1 MNAKEEQM
9 GFYHAIRSLIF
20 SFLADGGK
28 CEYMYTNED
37 SNKSLILTAK
47 NAEEAYLWFCD
58 AGIHSHFMKNGE
70 EYNIFFYKNGDIKME
85 KI

>member
-1 MNAKEEQM
+1 MNLSDKQLRI
-9 GFYHAIRSLIF
+9 YHAIRILIF

-37 SNKSLILTAK
+37 NNKSLILTAK
-47 NAEEAYLWFCD
+47 DAEEAYLWFYD

-85 KI
+85 KL

>member
-1 MNAKEEQM
+1 MNLTEKQLRA
-9 GFYHAIRSLIF
+9 YHAIRSLIF

-28 CEYMYTNED
+28 CEYMYTNEYN
-37 SNKSLILTAK
+37 NKSLIFTAK
-47 NAEEAYLWFCD
+47 DAGEAYLWFCD
-58 AGIHSHFMKNGE
+58 ASLHSHFMKNGE